1 MRIPSKPTLFV
12 SLMAASALAMLLPV
26 SWTSWLR
33 APVQALSFFQ
43 WPFIGLARVGAGVSD
58 PGGTSRE
65 EELAQ
70 ELERMRLQVAQ
81 QGQALANFQRVL
93 DDVSGLRSQMPDQH
107 VKIILAPIVAFD
119 ANPRRDTALV
129 ILSADQANWVRAGQ
143 WVAAGVWETPTREL
157 LARQWLVGKISEVHT
172 RSARIQLSTD
182 ARFRA
187 TVTLGRID
195 VAPDGPATMSLV
207 GELARVEGLGSR
219 PVGGG
224 HMLITQAL
232 ANHYELGDRVVIAPT
247 SRELPFP
254 MVLGRLV
261 SATQDSRSA
270 RHWNLAAEPW
280 SSLRGLTHVY
290 IISTE
295 P

>member
-1 MRIPSKPTLFV
+1 MRFPSKPTLFV
-12 SLMAASALAMLLPV
+12 ILMAASAIAVLLPM

-33 APVQALSFFQ
+33 GPVQALALFQ
-43 WPFIGLARVGAGVSD
+43 WPFMNLTRAGAGVAGPAD
-58 PGGTSRE
+58 TSRSG
-65 EELAQ
+65 
-70 ELERMRLQVAQ
+70 ELEREVERLRLQLAQ
-81 QGQALANFQRVL
+81 QGQALANYQRVL

-119 ANPRRDTALV
+119 ANPRRDTVLV

-157 LARQWLVGKISEVHT
+157 LARQWLVGKVSEVHT
-172 RSARIQLSTD
+172 RSARVQLSTD
-182 ARFRA
+182 AKFRA

-195 VAPDGPATMSLV
+195 AAADGPATMSLV
-207 GELARVEGLGSR
+207 GELARVEGLGAKPS
-219 PVGGG
+219 GGG
-224 HMLITQAL
+224 HMLISQAQT
-232 ANHYELGDRVVIAPT
+232 NHFELGDRIVIAPT

-261 SATQDSRSA
+261 SATQDPRSA

-280 SSLRGLTHVY
+280 SRLRGLTHVY
-290 IISTE
+290 IISAE